1 MGFNDTPLT
10 RRFVIPRTVQYR
22 AAFYF
27 FLILAIA
34 TESDCDGGNAIN
46 GIFQYA
52 SSRVNN
58 PGTLPLSS
66 RAKKKKL
73 PKKNRRGSSAQCTAL
88 VWTPIPTFW
97 SLWYNLPSV
106 WLTRP
111 SKEPSRL
118 SQSRLTPHSS
128 QAMRDQ
134 NPARRK
140 PPSTRSMQETRTQ
153 KKKKKKNKKKN
164 PSTVHAKT
172 QWEGGYRQQR
182 PQ

>member
-1 MGFNDTPLT
+1 MMGFNDTPLT

-66 RAKKKKL
+66 RAKKKKITE
-73 PKKNRRGSSAQCTAL
+73 KKQTWEQCSVHSFGLDSHSYFL
-88 VWTPIPTFW
+88 V
-97 SLWYNLPSV
+97 SLVQPSV
-106 WLTRP
+106 CLA
-111 SKEPSRL
+111 
-118 SQSRLTPHSS
+118 HSS
-128 QAMRDQ
+128 IQGTKSSVSIPSYPSLISSHERSDPRESTATIHPID
-134 NPARRK
+134 ARNAY
-140 PPSTRSMQETRTQ
+140 P
-153 KKKKKKNKKKN
+153 KKKKKKKKKHKH
-164 PSTVHAKT
+164 HAT
-172 QWEGGYRQQR
+172 
-182 PQ
+182 